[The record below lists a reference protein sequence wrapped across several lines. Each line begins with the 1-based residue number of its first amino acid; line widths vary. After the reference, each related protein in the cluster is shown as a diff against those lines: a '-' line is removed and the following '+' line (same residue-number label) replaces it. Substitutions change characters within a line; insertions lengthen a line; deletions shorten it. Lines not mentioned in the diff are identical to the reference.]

1 MEVMENIKKVF
12 VIGTGISGI
21 NAANFLNKHGKT
33 VVLYDSNESA
43 DKERI
48 KDKLDNKE
56 TQIITGNLSD
66 EDVDLVDLM
75 VPSPGVF
82 PESEVFQKFVQ
93 KNIPIWGE
101 IELAYRFEKGKV
113 IAITGTNGKTTTT
126 SLVGEMVKSWNEDTF
141 VVGNIGYPYTNE
153 VDKTNEK
160 SFSVAEIS
168 SYQLETMIEFHP
180 VITAITNITPDH
192 LDRHHTMEE
201 YARVKESITK
211 NQTKNDTCI
220 LNYDD
225 ERLRKFGEEECPANV
240 IWFGR
245 VSRPENGLYFMDN
258 HIYLVRGNEEEAIL
272 NVNKVKL
279 LGNHNYENI
288 MVALGVAM
296 ALGMPMELALDVIKN
311 FNAVEH
317 RIEFVA
323 NINDVDYYN
332 DSKGTNP
339 DAAIKAIEAMRRPT
353 ILIAGGYDKGG
364 EFDEYIKAFGSKVK
378 EVVVLGKTADKIIET
393 ARKYNFTN
401 TKKVE
406 SLEEAVSVSKA
417 DAKPGDCVLLSPACA
432 SWGMFTNFEER
443 GRLFKEY
450 VKG

>member
-33 VVLYDSNESA
+33 VVLYDSNESL
-43 DKERI
+43 DKEKV

-56 TQIITGNLSD
+56 IEIITGNLSD
-66 EDVDLVDLM
+66 ELIESVDLM

-82 PESEVFQKFVQ
+82 PESEVFQKFVK
-93 KNIPIWGE
+93 KNITIWGE
-101 IELAYRFEKGKV
+101 IELAYRFEKGRV

-126 SLVGEMVKSWNEDTF
+126 SLVGEMVKAWNEDTF

-153 VDKTNEK
+153 VDKTNET

-168 SYQLETMIEFHP
+168 SYQLETMVDFHP

-192 LDRHHTMEE
+192 LDRHHTMDE

-211 NQTKNDTCI
+211 NQTKDDTCI

-245 VSRPENGLYFMDN
+245 VSRPENGFYFVGD
-258 HIYLVRGNEEEAIL
+258 HIYLVRGKQKAPIL
-272 NVNKVKL
+272 NVNQTKL
-279 LGNHNYENI
+279 LGTHNYENI

-296 ALGMPMELALDVIKN
+296 ALGMPLDLALDVIKN

-339 DAAIKAIEAMRRPT
+339 DASIKAIEAMRRPT

-364 EFDEYIKAFGSKVK
+364 EFDEYVKAFGDKVK
-378 EVVVLGKTADKIIET
+378 EVVVLGKTADKIIDT
-393 ARKYNFTN
+393 AKKYNFTN
-401 TKKVE
+401 IKKVE
-406 SLEEAVSVSKA
+406 TLEEAVSTAKA
-417 DAKPGDCVLLSPACA
+417 DAKPGECVLLSPACA

>member
-1 MEVMENIKKVF
+1 
-12 VIGTGISGI
+12 
-21 NAANFLNKHGKT
+21 
-33 VVLYDSNESA
+33 
-43 DKERI
+43 
-48 KDKLDNKE
+48 
-56 TQIITGNLSD
+56 
-66 EDVDLVDLM
+66 
-75 VPSPGVF
+75 
-82 PESEVFQKFVQ
+82 
-93 KNIPIWGE
+93 
-101 IELAYRFEKGKV
+101 
-113 IAITGTNGKTTTT
+113 
-126 SLVGEMVKSWNEDTF
+126 
-141 VVGNIGYPYTNE
+141 
-153 VDKTNEK
+153 
-160 SFSVAEIS
+160 
-168 SYQLETMIEFHP
+168 
-180 VITAITNITPDH
+180 
-192 LDRHHTMEE
+192 
-201 YARVKESITK
+201 
-211 NQTKNDTCI
+211 
-220 LNYDD
+220 
-225 ERLRKFGEEECPANV
+225 
-240 IWFGR
+240 
-245 VSRPENGLYFMDN
+245 MDN

>member
-1 MEVMENIKKVF
+1 MDDFKKVF

-33 VVLYDSNESA
+33 VILYDSNDSI
-43 DKERI
+43 D
-48 KDKLDNKE
+48 KDKVRDQLDNKE
-56 TQIITGNLSD
+56 TEIIAGNLSD
-66 EDVDLVDLM
+66 SVIDSADLLI
-75 VPSPGVF
+75 PSPGVF
-82 PESEVFQKFVQ
+82 PESEIFQRFVR
-93 KNIPIWGE
+93 KDIPIWGE

-126 SLVGEMVKSWNEDTF
+126 TLVGEMVKAWNEKTF

-153 VDKTNEK
+153 VDKTSED
-160 SFSVAEIS
+160 SYSVAEIS
-168 SYQLETMIEFHP
+168 SYQLETMIGFHP
-180 VITAITNITPDH
+180 VISAITNITPDH
-192 LDRHHTMEE
+192 MDRHHTMDE
-201 YARVKESITK
+201 YERVKESITK
-211 NQTKNDTCI
+211 NQTKSDTCI

-225 ERLRKFGEEECPANV
+225 ERLRKFGEEKCPASV

-245 VSRPENGLYFMDN
+245 KKQPENGFYLVGD
-258 HIYLVRGNEEEAIL
+258 HIYLVRGKQKAPIL
-272 NVNKVKL
+272 NINQVKL
-279 LGNHNYENI
+279 LGDHNYENI

-296 ALGMPMELALDVIKN
+296 ALGMPLDIALSVIKN

-339 DAAIKAIEAMRRPT
+339 DAAIKAIEAMRKPVV
-353 ILIAGGYDKGG
+353 LIAGGYDKGV
-364 EFDEYIKAFGSKVK
+364 EFDEYIKAFGDKVK
-378 EVVVLGKTADKIIET
+378 EVVVLGQTADKIIET
-393 ARKYNFTN
+393 AKKYNFTN
-401 TKKVE
+401 IKKVGT
-406 SLEEAVSVSKA
+406 LEEAVSVCKA
-417 DAKPGDCVLLSPACA
+417 DAVPGDCVLLSPACA

-450 VKG
+450 VKA